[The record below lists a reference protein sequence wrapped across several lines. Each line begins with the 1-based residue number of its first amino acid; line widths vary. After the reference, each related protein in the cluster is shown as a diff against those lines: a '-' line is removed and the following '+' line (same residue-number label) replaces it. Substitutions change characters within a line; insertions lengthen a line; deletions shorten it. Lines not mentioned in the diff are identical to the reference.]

1 MGARRTRSRRYESM
15 NVAVGTDHAG
25 FALKATVVEAITAL
39 GHSVVDCGAVRVDPD
54 DDYPDFAAAV
64 SRAVLDGRA
73 ERGVLLCGSGVGA
86 SVAANKFVGIRAALC
101 QDTFSARQGVEDDA
115 MNVLALGARV
125 VGPALAVELVNAF
138 LRAQFSGADRHRR
151 RLAKIESFERDQ
163 L

>member
-1 MGARRTRSRRYESM
+1 M

-25 FALKATVVEAITAL
+25 FALKPTVVEAITAL
-39 GHSVVDCGAVRVDPD
+39 GHSVVDCGAMRVDPD

-86 SVAANKFVGIRAALC
+86 SVAANKFTGIRAALC
-101 QDTFSARQGVEDDA
+101 HDTFSARQGVEDDA

-138 LRAQFSGADRHRR
+138 LKAQFSGADRHRR

>member
-1 MGARRTRSRRYESM
+1 M

-25 FALKATVVEAITAL
+25 FALKATVVGAITAL
-39 GHSVVDCGAVRVDPD
+39 GHSVVDCGAMRVDPD

-64 SRAVLDGRA
+64 SRAVVDGRA

-86 SVAANKFVGIRAALC
+86 SVAANKFIGIRAALC
-101 QDTFSARQGVEDDA
+101 HDTFSARQGVEDDA